1 MVTPRNTEIQ
11 KDVQVLKVSA
21 DRCLCHC
28 SRLVA
33 KTAGK
38 PCRIYT
44 RKHPRGIMAVVWSS
58 LSVWKAAGFWTWVVE
73 LTEIAVLLVSL
84 LVRRDMSLE

>member
-1 MVTPRNTEIQ
+1 MSSSFYRENNRQRVYIFYFP
-11 KDVQVLKVSA
+11 
-21 DRCLCHC
+21 
-28 SRLVA
+28 
-33 KTAGK
+33 
-38 PCRIYT
+38 
-44 RKHPRGIMAVVWSS
+44 GIMAVVWSS